1 MGLYNTR
8 TRIPAELTNTNPARL
23 TTVFQKR
30 SRPDAGSDLFA
41 TKGGTIMNE
50 CTTCGREYPSLLEA
64 AICSDTDLGEL
75 EDRLAGSVYRS
86 VN

>member
-1 MGLYNTR
+1 MGLYKAR
-8 TRIPAELTNTNPARL
+8 TRIPADLTKTRPGRL
-23 TTVFQKR
+23 ATVFQKR
-30 SRPDAGSDLFA
+30 SRPDAGSDLFV
-41 TKGGTIMNE
+41 TKGGAIMSE